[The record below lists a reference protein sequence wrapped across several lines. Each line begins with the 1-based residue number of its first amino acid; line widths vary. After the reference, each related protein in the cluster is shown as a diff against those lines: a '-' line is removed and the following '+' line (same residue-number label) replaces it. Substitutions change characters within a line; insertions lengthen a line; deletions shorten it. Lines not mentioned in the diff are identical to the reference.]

1 MSSYCRRFPIAEAPL
16 DQVPFDAA
24 TGLRSHSLTAASSSI
39 TLAPGAYVAALDGS
53 IAAVLRLG
61 AAAAAPTPDAVE
73 TAGAFYLPA
82 GGAATFV
89 IEGSADVALHGLLLS
104 AGTSTLYLMRVQ

>member
-1 MSSYCRRFPIAEAPL
+1 MSSFCRRFATAEAPL

-24 TGLRSHSLTAASSSI
+24 TGLRSHQLTAASSSI
-39 TLAPGAYVAALDGS
+39 SLAPGAYVATLDGS

-61 AAAAAPTPDAVE
+61 AAAAAPTPDAAE

-82 GGAATFV
+82 GGAVTFV

-104 AGTSTLYLMRVQ
+104 AGTSSLYLMRVQ